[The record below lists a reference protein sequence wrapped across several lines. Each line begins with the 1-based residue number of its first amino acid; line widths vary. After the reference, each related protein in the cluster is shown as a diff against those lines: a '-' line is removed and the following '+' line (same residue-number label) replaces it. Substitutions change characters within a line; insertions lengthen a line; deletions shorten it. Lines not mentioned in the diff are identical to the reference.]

1 MTCYCKEWTLSLYV
15 LCSVNHTTENV
26 VKSVDVPDALVK
38 KADGQIIYEEIT
50 PRVGKFSIFFIQ
62 GFIIKKQNAN
72 RSSYA
77 H

>member
-1 MTCYCKEWTLSLYV
+1 MSSYV

-50 PRVGKFSIFFIQ
+50 PRVKANFSIFFFIQ
-62 GFIIKKQNAN
+62 GFIIKKKTK
-72 RSSYA
+72 YEPV
-77 H
+77 